1 MANFPEK
8 EKYTGQWNGQT
19 VSFNREWSGHRFS
32 DAECEALLNGAEI
45 IIEAKSKK
53 TGNLF
58 SVCGKLG
65 EGEYNG
71 KHFIAFQP
79 DFNRKI
85 IPVSFLSHV
94 ISPKERK
101 ALEEGQE
108 ILVDDLVSK
117 AGNKF
122 EARLRFNE
130 KDGLQMAFGNG
141 IGEE

>member
-1 MANFPEK
+1 MAKYPEK
-8 EKYTGQWNGQT
+8 EKYTGEWNGNT

-71 KHFIAFQP
+71 KRFISFQP
-79 DFNRKI
+79 DFEKKI
-85 IPVSFLSHV
+85 IPISFLSHV
-94 ISPKERK
+94 FSSKERK
-101 ALEEGQE
+101 ALEDGKQ
-108 ILVDDLVSK
+108 IKVDDLVSRS
-117 AGNKF
+117 GNKF
-122 EARLRFNE
+122 EAMITFDEESGLNMEFNN
-130 KDGLQMAFGNG
+130 D
-141 IGEE
+141 